1 MKKKMILNICMVI
14 MICLVIV
21 CGVAAVGSV
30 KGWFDTPEEGSGLS
44 VTEKSGI
51 AMIERSGV
59 AYEVETDTV
68 IRKDDRLYTKA
79 GSALTV
85 SDSERARV
93 YLDGNG
99 EISLGDLS
107 EGVRFEV
114 VTGEALIDARNWDEV
129 KVYSGGTE
137 VILDQ
142 AVVSVSTQAG
152 TSMIYVYSGE
162 AVVDDETVSAGSVAS
177 IVNDGAVEVSD
188 LQAASLSEFQMERLT
203 ACGIDDTFA
212 VTEKELEQVKADR
225 EEERLLAQQELL
237 AAEEAEKEARKDAET
252 TASGSE
258 DGKDTTSGGDDDEE
272 GKMYCTIQIRCDTIL
287 NNLGNLTPGKEAY
300 VPSNGIILA
309 TSQLAFEE
317 GETVFDVLQRACNLA
332 GIQIEYSY
340 TPIYESYYIEGLNH
354 LYEFDCGSLSGW
366 MYKVNG
372 WFPNYGCSSYT
383 LEDGDNIV
391 WCYTCNGAGAD
402 VGGSNYR

>member
-14 MICLVIV
+14 MICLVII
-21 CGVAAVGSV
+21 CGVVAVGSV
-30 KGWFDTPEEGSGLS
+30 KGWFDRAEDVSGMV
-44 VTEKSGI
+44 VTEKNGI
-51 AMIERSGV
+51 AMIERSGI
-59 AYEVETDTV
+59 AYEVESDTA
-68 IRKDDRLYTKA
+68 IRKDDRLYTKT

-93 YLDGNG
+93 YLGENG
-99 EISLGDLS
+99 EIRAGDLT

-114 VTGEALIDARNWDEV
+114 VTGEALIDARNWKEV

-142 AVVSVSTQAG
+142 TVASVSTQAG

-162 AVVDDETVSAGSVAS
+162 AIVDGETVSSGNVAS
-177 IVNDGAVEVSD
+177 IVDDGAVEVSA
-188 LQAASLSEFQMERLT
+188 LQAAALSEFQMEKLL
-203 ACGIDDTFA
+203 ACGLDDTFA
-212 VTEKELEQVKADR
+212 ITEKEIEQVKADR
-225 EEERLLAQQELL
+225 EAERLQAQQELL
-237 AAEEAEKEARKDAET
+237 AAEEAEKEKRKET
-252 TASGSE
+252 ESTSSGSAQNE
-258 DGKDTTSGGDDDEE
+258 DTTTGNKNDED
-272 GKMYCTIQIRCDTIL
+272 KKYCTIQIRCDTIL
-287 NNLGNLTPGKEAY
+287 NNLGNLTSGKEAY

-309 TSQLAFEE
+309 TSELAFEE

-354 LYEFDCGSLSGW
+354 IYEFDCGNQSGW

-383 LEDGDNIV
+383 LQDGDNIV
-391 WCYTCNGAGAD
+391 WLYTCNGLGAD
-402 VGGSNYR
+402 IGGSNY